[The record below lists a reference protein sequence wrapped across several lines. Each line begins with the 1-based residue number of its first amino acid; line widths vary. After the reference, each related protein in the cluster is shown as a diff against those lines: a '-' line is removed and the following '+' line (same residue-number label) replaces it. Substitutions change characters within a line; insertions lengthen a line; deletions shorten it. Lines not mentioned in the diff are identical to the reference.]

1 MHTTSLIEFIKKA
14 PSAFHTVDE
23 IKQAL
28 ISNGFTE
35 LSDADTVEL
44 ADGGKHFVT
53 RGGTSLIAFKGSTE
67 RGGFMISASHSDFP
81 SFKLKNAITAAGYT
95 KLVVEPYGGMMN
107 YTWLDRPLSVAGRII
122 TKSGSTLI
130 SHLVNVDKPFVTI
143 PSVAI
148 HLNRSVNEGYKFN
161 PAVDMLPLL
170 TYGDAKESFWQQIAN
185 SAGVTPESIISHD
198 LYLYNAEEGTPL
210 GVGGELI
217 LAPRLDDLACV
228 YSSLTAFLSA
238 PETDKSVAVLAVFDN
253 EEVGSLSRQGADSSF
268 LNDTLRAI
276 AGTDEKYR
284 KMLFNSFMVS
294 ADNVHAK
301 HPNHPE
307 LADSIDAPTLGA
319 GVTVKYNANKRY
331 VTESCSDA
339 IFRSFAESAGKSVQ
353 TYSNRPDQIGGSTL
367 GAIAETHVSITAVD
381 VGIPQ
386 LAMHSSTETVAA
398 SDVADMVA
406 ILTELYSSAIS
417 KNANTIQIIK

>member
-1 MHTTSLIEFIKKA
+1 MHTKSLIEFIKKA
-14 PSAFHTVDE
+14 PSAFHTIEE
-23 IKQAL
+23 IKETL
-28 ISNGFTE
+28 LSHGFTE
-35 LSDADTVEL
+35 LSDADTTEFS
-44 ADGGKHFVT
+44 DGGKHFVT
-53 RGGTSLIAFKGSTE
+53 RGGTSLIAFKGKTE
-67 RGGFMISASHSDFP
+67 CGGFMISASHSDFP
-81 SFKLKNAITAAGYT
+81 SFKLKNTITAAGYT

-107 YTWLDRPLSVAGRII
+107 YTWLDRPLSVAGRIM
-122 TKSGSTLI
+122 TKNGQTLD

-170 TYGDAKESFWQQIAN
+170 TYGDAKESFWNQIAA
-185 SAGVTPESIISHD
+185 SAGVNRESIISYD
-198 LYLYNAEEGTPL
+198 LYLYNAEQGTPI
-210 GVGGELI
+210 GANGELI

-228 YSSLTAFLSA
+228 YSSLTAFLAS
-238 PETDKSVAVLAVFDN
+238 PETDKAVDVLAVFDN

-268 LNDTLRAI
+268 LNDTLRTI

-307 LADSIDAPTLGA
+307 LADSVDTPVLGG
-319 GVTVKYNANKRY
+319 GVVIKYNANKRY
-331 VTESCSDA
+331 VTECCSDA
-339 IFRSFAESAGKSVQ
+339 VFRCFADAAGKSVQ

-367 GAIAETHVSITAVD
+367 GAITETHVSITAVD

-398 SDVADMVA
+398 SDVCDMVA

-417 KNANTIQIIK
+417 KSGSKIEIIK